1 MTTKLMLKLIPA
13 ALTLALAGTA
23 VQAQEATSDNWMS
36 DFRSQRTRA
45 EVVAEVMRPLTASE
59 YEALVAEAFGLMPIL
74 RSGSVTIRLVDAKTG
89 EVIEVIESQS
99 ITRAQVQDE
108 LRAAQ
113 ASGEFARLNAEAF
126 DFQAPAGKPAATV
139 VAARR

>member
-1 MTTKLMLKLIPA
+1 MTTMLMKLIPA

-23 VQAQEATSDNWMS
+23 VQAQEATSDNWMN

-45 EVVAEVMRPLTASE
+45 EVVAEVMRPMTESE

-74 RSGSVTIRLVDAKTG
+74 RSGTVTVRLYDAQSG
-89 EVIEVIESQS
+89 ELIEVFESQAV
-99 ITRAQVQDE
+99 TRSQVQDE
-108 LRAAQ
+108 LRAAH
-113 ASGEFARLNAEAF
+113 ASGEFARLNAEAW
-126 DFQAPAGKPAATV
+126 DFQAPAARPASTI

>member
-1 MTTKLMLKLIPA
+1 MTNMLLKLIPA

-23 VQAQEATSDNWMS
+23 VQAQEATSDDWMN

-74 RSGSVTIRLVDAKTG
+74 RSGTVTVRFYDAHSG
-89 EVIEVIESQS
+89 ELIEVIESQAV
-99 ITRAQVQDE
+99 TRAQVQDE

-113 ASGEFARLNAEAF
+113 RSGEFARLNAEAW
-126 DFQAPAGKPAATV
+126 DFQAPAGKPASTV

>member
-1 MTTKLMLKLIPA
+1 MTPMLMKLIP

-23 VQAQEATSDNWMS
+23 LQAQEATSDHWMN

-45 EVVAEVMRPLTASE
+45 DVVAEVMRPLTAGE

-74 RSGSVTIRLVDAKTG
+74 RSGTVTVRFYDAQSG
-89 EVIEVIESQS
+89 ELIEVVESQAV
-99 ITRAQVQDE
+99 TRAQVQDE
-108 LRAAQ
+108 LRAAR
-113 ASGEFARLNAEAF
+113 ASGAFARLNAEAW
-126 DFQAPAGKPAATV
+126 DFQATAGKPASTI

>member
-1 MTTKLMLKLIPA
+1 MTTMLMKLIPA

-23 VQAQEATSDNWMS
+23 AQAQEATSDNWMN

-45 EVVAEVMRPLTASE
+45 EVVAEVMRPLTQSE

-74 RSGSVTIRLVDAKTG
+74 RTGSVTIRLVDANSG
-89 EVIEVIESQS
+89 ELIEQFESPS
-99 ITRAQVQDE
+99 TRAQVQNE
-108 LRAAQ
+108 LQAAR
-113 ASGEFARLNAEAF
+113 ASGEFARLNAEAW
-126 DFQAPAGKPAATV
+126 DFQAPAGKPASTV